1 MTARCPLVSAALLA
15 LLAGPAPGAASQ
27 AASSPDA
34 GAAQAAQVAP
44 AGPGQADACGRS
56 EAGTADALDSV
67 RAGLE
72 RRVCASARWFDGL
85 FGDAREYEEFYRNSH
100 GRLGLALNWDE
111 LDEFDVHARFRAN
124 LVLPQLDRRFNA
136 VIGRDDPETFVNDS
150 YDEVAYLP
158 GSFSDDASAEWYA
171 GVNYLARSDSRRVV
185 DLGAGVSLSTPP
197 NPYVKVRARHYL
209 PVGEAFLLIPR
220 ATAFWENDDGF
231 GVTLAADADWSLDA
245 DELLRWSNSTTF
257 SEATRGV
264 RWRSRLILYD
274 AIDAR
279 SAVRYEAS
287 VQGETDGVQP
297 DYRGL
302 KVTYRRS
309 AWREWLFL
317 EFGGSLFWADDEDPS
332 RRCDACVGASVGF
345 EIMFGEKYGRSTGH
359 LGPEGE

>member
-1 MTARCPLVSAALLA
+1 MKARRPLVSAALLA
-15 LLAGPAPGAASQ
+15 LLGGPAPGAASQ
-27 AASSPDA
+27 PASPPDA
-34 GAAQAAQVAP
+34 GAAEAAP
-44 AGPGQADACGRS
+44 AAPAVASPDDTCGPSDD
-56 EAGTADALDSV
+56 GTAAALDSV

-85 FGDAREYEEFYRNSH
+85 FGDAREYDEVYRESH
-100 GRLGLALNWDE
+100 GRLGLALSWDE
-111 LDEFDVHARFRAN
+111 LDGFDVDTRFRAN

-136 VIGRDDPETFVNDS
+136 VIGREDPETFVSDS

-158 GSFSDDASAEWYA
+158 GAFSDDAGARWYA
-171 GVNYLARSDSRRVV
+171 GLRYLAESDSRRVV
-185 DLGAGVSLSTPP
+185 DLGAGVRLSAPV
-197 NPYVKVRARHYL
+197 NPYVKARARYYL
-209 PVGEAFLLIPR
+209 PVGDAFLLAPR

-231 GVTLAADADWSLDA
+231 GVTLAADADWSLD
-245 DELLRWSNSTTF
+245 EGGLLRWANSATF
-257 SEATRGV
+257 SEATDGV

-302 KVTYRRS
+302 KITYRRS

-332 RRCDACVGASVGF
+332 RRCDACVGASAGF
-345 EIMFGEKYGRSTGH
+345 EIMYGERYDRSTGPVE
-359 LGPEGE
+359 PEGE